1 MRFEGKTVL
10 ITGAGSGIG
19 AASARLMASQG
30 AAVGVMGRTARTVER
45 TTQQIHDADG
55 RALAIV
61 GDVSIESDV
70 DRAVRQTVE
79 AFGRLDI
86 LVANAAIQLHK
97 RDRPIHEQALDAWE
111 ETQAVNLRGCFLTC
125 RAGVRQMLVQGNAA
139 AIVIVSSVTAHIGCA
154 PQNPAYTASKGGLL
168 SFARALAVQYAPHGI
183 RCNVVC
189 PGALEEPPDAE
200 DVDLIA
206 REKRLAG
213 KIPLGRF
220 GRFEEIAP
228 MVAFLASSEAS
239 YITGGV
245 FLVDGGMTAV

>member
-1 MRFEGKTVL
+1 MRFAGKVAL

-19 AASARLMASQG
+19 AASARLMGSQG
-30 AAVGVMGRTARTVER
+30 AAVGVMGRTERTVER
-45 TTQQIHDADG
+45 TAQQVRDAGG

-61 GDVSIESDV
+61 GDVSVEADV

-79 AFGRLDI
+79 SFGRLDI
-86 LVANAAIQLHK
+86 LVPNAAIQLHK

-111 ETQAVNLRGCFLTC
+111 ETMAVNLRGCFLTC
-125 RAGVRQMLVQGNAA
+125 RAGVREMLAQGDGGAL
-139 AIVIVSSVTAHIGCA
+139 VIVSSVTAHIGCA
-154 PQNPAYTASKGGLL
+154 PQNPAYTASKGGLV
-168 SFARALAVQYAPHGI
+168 SFGRALAVQYAPRGI

-200 DVDLIA
+200 EVDLAA
-206 REKRLAG
+206 RVERLAG

-245 FLVDGGMTAV
+245 FLVDGGWTAV